1 MKKLLKESGD
11 PFRDIVKQYAKMY
24 RDSELARIDK
34 EQYYAWLQS
43 HADKI
48 SPSTR
53 SAIEK
58 KVDAQIQKKNEANT
72 TSAVGGVMTPFA
84 FRQSGPGNIRA
95 ATQLGYKLAK
105 TVPRDKDLSLENQMY
120 SEPAYVTP
128 AQNIEPVDTWVD
140 KHGLVQ
146 HGDPELDP
154 GLAGYRQGRLPFT
167 EVDSKFKKIS
177 QIIEGLNGIKYRL
190 KEADAPAA
198 QPAPA
203 APAAQPAPAAPAPQ
217 QAAQQKTGEP
227 NIQVQ
232 TYNLQPDFTE
242 FDTQLKNS
250 TEDLKIKLQKDIQ
263 DKILNKKIVVRA
275 SKGFKQPETDYTL
288 NVTGVNIDYYYDRY
302 VIIIVGREESKQKTA
317 KFFVKPG
324 YKIKILGPADVKP
337 KDKYQIAKS
346 KALVE
351 PKAQSSA
358 TGSNTA
364 TSNEPVPKP
373 EEPKDKTGEQPAP
386 TA

>member
-34 EQYYAWLQS
+34 EQYYSWLQA

-48 SPSTR
+48 SPELR
-53 SAIEK
+53 ANIEK
-58 KVDAQIQKKNEANT
+58 KVKDQILNKNEATT

-84 FRQSGPGNIRA
+84 FSKRGPGNVRA

-105 TVPRDKDLSLENQMY
+105 NVPRDKDLSLENQMY

-128 AQNIEPVDTWVD
+128 AQNIEPVDSWLD
-140 KHGLVQ
+140 ANGLPQ

-154 GLAGYRQGRLPFT
+154 GLAGYKQGQLPFT
-167 EVDSKFKKIS
+167 EVDTKFKKIS
-177 QIIEGLNGIKYRL
+177 KIVEGLNGIRFRRFRMN
-190 KEADAPAA
+190 EADAAP

-203 APAAQPAPAAPAPQ
+203 APQPAPQAAQPAAQAAPKA
-217 QAAQQKTGEP
+217 EP
-227 NIQVQ
+227 SVQVQ
-232 TYNLQPDFTE
+232 TYNLQPDFTQ

-250 TEDLKIKLQKDIQ
+250 TEDLKLKLQKEIQ
-263 DKILNKKIVVRA
+263 DHILNKKIVVRA
-275 SKGFKQPETDYTL
+275 SKGFKQPETDYTI

-302 VIIIVGREESKQKTA
+302 VIIILGREENKQKAA

-324 YKIKILGPADVKP
+324 YKIRILGPADVKP
-337 KDKYQIAKS
+337 KDQYQIAKS
-346 KALVE
+346 KALVD
-351 PKAQSSA
+351 PSKQSSTA
-358 TGSNTA
+358 PSNTA
-364 TSNEPVPKP
+364 TSDEPAPKP
-373 EEPKDKTGEQPAP
+373 EEKPAAQPAP